1 MDQKTL
7 NFILVTLL
15 CGAVWFFL
23 EADISN
29 AGSTEIIIVFVFLLI
44 IFVAVFK
51 SEKIKDFTETALSL
65 LNFREKVNKHKDE
78 YDININNNRNFC
90 TAFLTSKDGSIKKYY
105 SISGKSENLIRGD
118 KEELSKL
125 IDGYICLESDLKKNN
140 GGEIYPIEERL
151 DHSLNWV
158 KFESI
163 PQQKYAMARNNCTE
177 RKIIRY
183 IIKQFENEQHVLGD
197 TVLEMTTENE
207 PCLYCLKLLQDVK
220 RDNIFKEINVYYKDM
235 YLEYEMQNI
244 SASNQ
249 KFYILKEKI
258 NDLISQ
264 EKEKKEKKNK
274 KEKNKK

>member
-1 MDQKTL
+1 MDQKTIT
-7 NFILVTLL
+7 FISVTLL
-15 CGAVWFFL
+15 CGAVWFFWGT
-23 EADISN
+23 DISN
-29 AGSTEIIIVFVFLLI
+29 ASSTEIIIAFVVLLI

-78 YDININNNRNFC
+78 YGININNNRNFC

-105 SISGKSENLIRGD
+105 SISGKSENLIKGD
-118 KEELSKL
+118 KEEFSEL

-140 GGEIYPIEERL
+140 GEEIYPIEERL

-163 PQQKYAMARNNCTE
+163 PQQEYAMARNNCTE
-177 RKIIRY
+177 RKIIRH

-258 NDLISQ
+258 NGLISH